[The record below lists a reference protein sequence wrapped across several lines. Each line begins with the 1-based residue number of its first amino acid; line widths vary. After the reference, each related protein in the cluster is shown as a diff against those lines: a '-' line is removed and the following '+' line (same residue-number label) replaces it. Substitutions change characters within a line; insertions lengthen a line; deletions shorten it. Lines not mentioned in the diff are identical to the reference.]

1 MLSKIQKQWL
11 AIITLAIVGYFLYSS
26 NQLLHSILGRLY
38 LIGIV
43 ILAANAKPMYGLVA
57 AFIVVLLYVQMG
69 GYLEGLET
77 KTDASPDLANID
89 IASLTGKVNSMLQ
102 SLDKTKSKDKEKK
115 EGFDSTSSPD
125 KLVAEHALRAKPSNK
140 KTGIVSGPPATASA
154 APKTEGF
161 CSGKNKK
168 LGYSEY

>member
-1 MLSKIQKQWL
+1 MLSKIQKQWA

-38 LIGIV
+38 LVGIV
-43 ILAANAKPMYGLVA
+43 VLAANTKPMYGIVA
-57 AFIVVLLYVQMG
+57 AFLVILLYVQMG

-102 SLDKTKSKDKEKK
+102 SLDKTKGKK
-115 EGFDSTSSPD
+115 EAFDETASPD
-125 KLVAEHALRAKPSNK
+125 KLVAEHALRSKPSNK
-140 KTGIVSGPPATASA
+140 KTGIVSGPPASTSA
-154 APKTEGF
+154 PPEGF
-161 CSGKNKK
+161 CSGKKHNQHQ
-168 LGYSEY
+168 LNYSEY